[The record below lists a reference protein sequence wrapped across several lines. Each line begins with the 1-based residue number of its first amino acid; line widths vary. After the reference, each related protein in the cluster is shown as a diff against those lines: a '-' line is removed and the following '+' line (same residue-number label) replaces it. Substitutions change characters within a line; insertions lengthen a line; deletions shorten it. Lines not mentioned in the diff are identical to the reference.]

1 MLIYLWYFVYSDN
14 LYIDKSIATTVLCTV
29 IVHKYVRH
37 TEETAYKISG
47 PVWDETTF
55 LQLYQ
60 LVMSIFHTC
69 NSFA

>member
-1 MLIYLWYFVYSDN
+1 MNF
-14 LYIDKSIATTVLCTV
+14 TV

-55 LQLYQ
+55 QPLCHLVTSILY
-60 LVMSIFHTC
+60 IC